1 MITEKGPVIVITGE
15 CPSGPAI
22 HAARVR
28 HRTLPVV
35 CGEGTTT
42 REAVE
47 DLVRKLIRESSSV
60 VGWKLQRFTLGSHTR
75 PTEEAKKS
83 RLKLNSV
90 RNSRVNRCSDPF
102 VD

>member
-1 MITEKGPVIVITGE
+1 MPVR
-15 CPSGPAI
+15 SGI

-42 REAVE
+42 REAAE

-60 VGWKLQRFTLGSHTR
+60 VGWHLTDLERVIDDIRAFSIRTPSQ
-75 PTEEAKKS
+75 P
-83 RLKLNSV
+83 RLISFDSNG
-90 RNSRVNRCSDPF
+90 
-102 VD
+102 

>member
-15 CPSGPAI
+15 CPSGPGI

-60 VGWKLQRFTLGSHTR
+60 VGWKLTDL
-75 PTEEAKKS
+75 E
-83 RLKLNSV
+83 
-90 RNSRVNRCSDPF
+90 RVIADIRAFSI
-102 VD
+102 

>member
-1 MITEKGPVIVITGE
+1 MITENGSVIVITGE
-15 CPSGPAI
+15 CLSGPGI
-22 HAARVR
+22 HVARVQ

-60 VGWKLQRFTLGSHTR
+60 VGWQLRDL
-75 PTEEAKKS
+75 E
-83 RLKLNSV
+83 
-90 RNSRVNRCSDPF
+90 RVISDIRGLSI
-102 VD
+102 